1 MLLSDGY
8 ALCSAVGF
16 HGVEGGPLMGGFA
29 FGFGTPTTSTP
40 TANVRKTTDG
50 KFQVTQ
56 TFVRDTLEKEIVI
69 TVTIRNI
76 STGAIGDVLFSRF
89 FDADITDRYNYS
101 GATKA
106 SAFIWDKSSADPGRG
121 LELSGRTYT
130 FPRSAHILW
139 IANVALIDA
148 CFPGP
153 TSDNLGMD
161 NDWTGRVIYTIGT
174 IAAGASKIIKF
185 VYRVM

>member
-1 MLLSDGY
+1 MQRRRLPRRRRRSVDGG
-8 ALCSAVGF
+8 LR
-16 HGVEGGPLMGGFA
+16 LR
-29 FGFGTPTTSTP
+29 
-40 TANVRKTTDG
+40 VRHADDKHAYGERLQDHRRQVPGDPDVRQGYPRDG
-50 KFQVTQ
+50 
-56 TFVRDTLEKEIVI
+56 III
-69 TVTIRNI
+69 TTIRNI

-139 IANVALIDA
+139 IANVDLIDA

-153 TSDNLGMD
+153 TSDNLGTV